1 MTLRELSWGK
11 EPIYY
16 VQKSY
21 RKEDG
26 KVATKNV
33 ERLGTLAE
41 LKSRFGE
48 TDPIGEAKKYIA
60 ELTAAEKE
68 ANKKVLVE
76 YSPTTLIEK
85 GEQRSHNGG
94 YLFLQKIYYELG
106 LDYICKKIEKK
117 RKNQYDLN
125 EILSMLLYTRILYPG
140 SKRSSLEDAKRFLE
154 QPKADIHQ
162 VYRAL
167 SVLAEEMDSI
177 QADVYKRSLK
187 MGKRNTQVI
196 YYDCTNYFFEW
207 EEEKG
212 LVQYGHC
219 KEGRPLPIVQMGL
232 FMDMDGIPLAM
243 CINPG
248 NTAETVTL
256 KPLEEKLK
264 ENFGISKVVVCTDAG
279 LSSYENRKN
288 DSVGERSF
296 ITVQSLKKVE
306 KWLQEW
312 SLEPTG
318 WHADDS
324 KDVYDISTLDSKK
337 YYNTLFYKDRWV
349 KMKLSKT
356 GEELE
361 QRIIV
366 TFSFKYRDYL
376 SYVRDRQVARA
387 EALIKSGNANTSK
400 RKSPNDA
407 KRYIKSE
414 SCTADGELA
423 QITSYSLNLEMIEQ
437 EARFD
442 GFYAICTDLED
453 PAPDIIHVNGGRWII
468 ENGFRIMKTDFDARP
483 VYVQRDDRIK
493 AHFLTCFLSLLLYK
507 YLEKKV
513 NRGRSHFT
521 TDEIVGTLRDM
532 NFLSV
537 NGEGYVPTYTR
548 TDLTNNLHGSAGF
561 RTDTQIVTRKKMRSI
576 IAQTKKR
583 EKSEE

>member
-60 ELTAAEKE
+60 DLTAAEKE

-76 YSPTTLIEK
+76 YSPTALIEK
-85 GEQRSHNGG
+85 GEQRSYNGG

-117 RKNQYDLN
+117 HKNQYDLN
-125 EILSMLLYTRILYPG
+125 EILSMLLYTRVLYPG

-177 QADVYKRSLK
+177 QADVYKRSLR

-288 DSVGERSF
+288 DSIGKH
-296 ITVQSLKKVE
+296 I
-306 KWLQEW
+306 
-312 SLEPTG
+312 G
-318 WHADDS
+318 
-324 KDVYDISTLDSKK
+324 
-337 YYNTLFYKDRWV
+337 
-349 KMKLSKT
+349 
-356 GEELE
+356 
-361 QRIIV
+361 
-366 TFSFKYRDYL
+366 TF
-376 SYVRDRQVARA
+376 
-387 EALIKSGNANTSK
+387 
-400 RKSPNDA
+400 
-407 KRYIKSE
+407 
-414 SCTADGELA
+414 
-423 QITSYSLNLEMIEQ
+423 
-437 EARFD
+437 
-442 GFYAICTDLED
+442 
-453 PAPDIIHVNGGRWII
+453 
-468 ENGFRIMKTDFDARP
+468 
-483 VYVQRDDRIK
+483 
-493 AHFLTCFLSLLLYK
+493 
-507 YLEKKV
+507 
-513 NRGRSHFT
+513 
-521 TDEIVGTLRDM
+521 
-532 NFLSV
+532 
-537 NGEGYVPTYTR
+537 
-548 TDLTNNLHGSAGF
+548 
-561 RTDTQIVTRKKMRSI
+561 
-576 IAQTKKR
+576 
-583 EKSEE
+583 